1 MPNILDRIFNP
12 KSLILINIAIIL
24 AAEFAGNGLF
34 FYETGLI
41 HAVAILFI
49 ILAVSRFFYHIYTFD
64 PIFEKLVHATIAAS
78 VVFAIS
84 HIFEYVS
91 MMIFHSYKDATFA
104 NVVNFYLIGFILIA
118 IGAESF
124 LRIIGRRSTY
134 IIKLFFIIIFAFTI
148 LIILFSINDK
158 LISLEPDSL
167 APFLYAFLII
177 VVGAIGIGIVR
188 EIKKIVPISAG
199 FSNYLLSSLAL
210 LIFAMIP
217 YVFYEFIAERFHYY
231 NIQNYQIIYVSH
243 FVFFAALSF
252 LFLAFTKLSW
262 GGIYA
267 ETRNLVENK
276 KI

>member
-1 MPNILDRIFNP
+1 MRNILDKIFSP
-12 KSLILINIAIIL
+12 LSLILLNIGIIF
-24 AAEFAGNGLF
+24 AAEFAGGGLF

-49 ILAVSRFFYHIYTFD
+49 ILAASRFFYHTYTYD

-84 HIFEYVS
+84 HIFEFAS

-124 LRIIGRRSTY
+124 LRIIDRRSTY
-134 IIKLFFIIIFAFTI
+134 IIKLFSITI
-148 LIILFSINDK
+148 LAFAVLIVLFSINDK
-158 LISLEPDSL
+158 LISLEPDSF
-167 APFLYAFLII
+167 APILYAFLIGI
-177 VVGAIGIGIVR
+177 ISIIGIGIVGK
-188 EIKKIVPISAG
+188 IKKLVPISAG
-199 FSNYLLSSLAL
+199 FSNYLISSLVL
-210 LIFAMIP
+210 IIFAMIP
-217 YVFYEFIAERFHYY
+217 YVFYEFIAEKFYYY
-231 NIQNYQIIYVSH
+231 NIQNYQIIYVGH
-243 FVFFAALSF
+243 FAFFAALSF

-262 GGIYA
+262 GGVYA

>member
-1 MPNILDRIFNP
+1 MRNILDKIFSP
-12 KSLILINIAIIL
+12 LSLILINIGIIL
-24 AAEFAGNGLF
+24 AAEFVGGGLF
-34 FYETGLI
+34 FYETGMI

-49 ILAVSRFFYHIYTFD
+49 ILAASRFFYHTYTYD

-84 HIFEYVS
+84 HIYEYAN
-91 MMIFHSYKDATFA
+91 MMISHSYKDATFA

-124 LRIIGRRSTY
+124 LRIIGHRSTY
-134 IIKLFFIIIFAFTI
+134 LIKLFSITILAFTI
-148 LIILFSINDK
+148 LIILFTVNDK
-158 LISLEPDSL
+158 LISLRSERL
-167 APFLYAFLII
+167 APSLYSFMIVII
-177 VVGAIGIGIVR
+177 GALGIGIVR
-188 EIKKIVPISAG
+188 EIKKLVPISAG
-199 FSNYLLSSLAL
+199 FSNYLISSLV
-210 LIFAMIP
+210 LITFAMIP
-217 YVFYEFIAERFHYY
+217 YIFYELIEERFYY
-231 NIQNYQIIYVSH
+231 YGIRNYQIIYISH
-243 FVFFAALSF
+243 FAFFAALSF

>member
-1 MPNILDRIFNP
+1 MRNILDKIFNP
-12 KSLILINIAIIL
+12 VSLILINIGLIL

-49 ILAVSRFFYHIYTFD
+49 ILAASRFFYHTYTFD

-78 VVFAIS
+78 VVFAVS
-84 HIFEYVS
+84 HIYEYAS
-91 MMIFHSYKDATFA
+91 MIIFHSYKDATFA

-134 IIKLFFIIIFAFTI
+134 LIKLFSITIFAFSI
-148 LIILFSINDK
+148 LIVLFTINDK
-158 LISLEPDSL
+158 LISLEPESL
-167 APFLYAFLII
+167 APALYTFLIGVI
-177 VVGAIGIGIVR
+177 STLGIGIVR
-188 EIKKIVPISAG
+188 EIKKLVPISAG
-199 FSNYLLSSLAL
+199 FSNYLISSLVL

-217 YVFYEFIAERFHYY
+217 YVFYEFIEEGFNYY
-231 NIQNYQIIYVSH
+231 VDNHQIIYISH
-243 FVFFAALSF
+243 FAFFAALSF

-262 GGIYA
+262 GGVYA